1 MSSTEDFF
9 KHIEKGYATKGDFI
23 NMGAAMLNGDAVTN
37 AFVKIPLK
45 TLNRHGLIAGATGTG
60 KTKTLQV
67 LAENLS
73 EKGIPVMLMDLKGD
87 LSGIAQPSPGHEKID
102 ARHAKIG
109 FDFEAKSFPVEI
121 LSLSEQ
127 DGVKLRATI
136 SEFGP
141 TLLSRILDLTETQEG
156 IVAVV
161 FKYCDDNKLPLLD
174 LKDFKKVLQ
183 YATQEGKKE
192 FAKDYGRI
200 STSSTGT
207 ILRKLIELEQQGAD
221 LFFGEKS
228 FEVDDLTRIDKKGRG
243 YINILRLTDIQDR
256 PKLFS
261 TFMLSLLAEIYA
273 NFPEQ
278 GDSDKP
284 ELVLFID
291 EAHLIFK
298 EASKALLDQIESI
311 VKLIRSKGIGLY
323 FVTQNPTDVPNA
335 VLSQLGLKV
344 QHALRAFT
352 ARDRKA
358 IKLTAENYPE
368 SKYYDT
374 KEVLTALGIGEA
386 LISALDEKGR
396 PTPLAATLLR
406 APMSRM
412 DILTDGELKDV
423 IGSSKL
429 VKKYNDI
436 IDRESAY
443 EMLNE
448 KIEKAEKLATKEK
461 AKEASKKTTR
471 RRRSTRHKYQLLSNQ
486 KISLLMKNFSALL
499 LIMGLLLLNCKKE
512 VDTTYL
518 ITNDSVGTLDRNSLA
533 RDIELIYANDS
544 VVKDTTTLNLGNKAK
559 KLKIYEKGGKLLLTL
574 TPSADSIPK
583 IENIRFEDARFATIE
598 KININSTFK
607 EVQKA
612 YTIKKIITSFNNL
625 LVLVK
630 ESDVYFTI
638 NKEELPASLRY
649 APSSNIEAVQ
659 IPDDAKIKYMMLG
672 WN

>member
-1 MSSTEDFF
+1 MAGTEDFLD
-9 KHIEKGYATKGDFI
+9 HIEKGYTTKGDYI
-23 NMGAAMLNGDAVTN
+23 NMGAAILNGEAVKN

-73 EKGIPVMLMDLKGD
+73 EKGIPVLLMDLKGD
-87 LSGIAQPSPGHEKID
+87 LSGLAQPSPGHAKID
-102 ARHAKIG
+102 ERHEKIG
-109 FDFEAKSFPVEI
+109 FPFKASSFPVEI

-127 DGVKLRATI
+127 EGVKLRATV

-141 TLLSRILDLTETQEG
+141 VLLSRILDLSETQSG

-161 FKYCDDNKLPLLD
+161 FKYCDDQKMPLLD

-183 YATQEGKKE
+183 FATGAGKAEFTKE
-192 FAKDYGRI
+192 YGRI

-207 ILRKLIELEQQGAD
+207 ILRKIIELEQQGAE

-228 FEVDDLTRIDKKGRG
+228 FDVNDLTRIDEKGRG

-261 TFMLSLLAEIYA
+261 TFMLSLLAEIYDT
-273 NFPEQ
+273 FPEQ
-278 GDSDKP
+278 GDSDRP
-284 ELVLFID
+284 ELILFID

-323 FVTQNPTDVPNA
+323 FVTQNPTDVPND

-368 SKYYDT
+368 SEFYDT
-374 KEVLTALGIGEA
+374 KEVLTSLGIGEA

-412 DILTDGELKDV
+412 DVLTDKELKEV
-423 IGSSKL
+423 IDRSAL

-443 EMLNE
+443 EILNE
-448 KIEKAEKLATKEK
+448 KIENAEKLAEKEK
-461 AKEASKKTTR
+461 NKPAARKTSSR
-471 RRRSTRHKYQLLSNQ
+471 ASTRQNPIIKVLT
-486 KISLLMKNFSALL
+486 SATFIRGVLGVL
-499 LIMGLLLLNCKKE
+499 KK
-512 VDTTYL
+512 VM
-518 ITNDSVGTLDRNSLA
+518 R
-533 RDIELIYANDS
+533 
-544 VVKDTTTLNLGNKAK
+544 
-559 KLKIYEKGGKLLLTL
+559 
-574 TPSADSIPK
+574 
-583 IENIRFEDARFATIE
+583 
-598 KININSTFK
+598 
-607 EVQKA
+607 
-612 YTIKKIITSFNNL
+612 
-625 LVLVK
+625 
-630 ESDVYFTI
+630 
-638 NKEELPASLRY
+638 
-649 APSSNIEAVQ
+649 
-659 IPDDAKIKYMMLG
+659 
-672 WN
+672 